1 MKRVDIVFNPN
12 AGRGRAATLA
22 ARVAELVRD
31 AGMSP
36 RTFTIGE
43 FLAADGAIALGCDCV
58 VSLGGDGTVRA
69 LVEGLGERFA
79 NAAPPI
85 AVLAMGT
92 ANLIARHLALPWSER
107 AGLDAM
113 THAIAAG
120 ATRSMDVPIANGKP
134 FLLMCSV
141 GFDAQVVHEVAA
153 RRRGPISMLHYLP
166 ALARSVVDFRPDELS
181 VVADGKPIF
190 GPGPAMVIVAS
201 APEYGTGFSLNP
213 AATSNDG
220 VLDVTIFDVSQ
231 RKDLVATAFH
241 AVTSQVA
248 DGAAIVTTAREVDIT
263 GTRAPA
269 QIDGEAFGHVPIHI
283 GLLPYRQNF
292 IVPA

>member
-1 MKRVDIVFNPN
+1 MKLVHVVFNPN
-12 AGRGRAATLA
+12 AGRGRAALLA
-22 ARVAELVRD
+22 ARVAETITA
-31 AGMSP
+31 AGMQV
-36 RTFTIGE
+36 RTFTIIE
-43 FLAADGAIALGCDCV
+43 FLAEGGSIALPCDCV

-69 LVEGLGERFA
+69 IVEGL
-79 NAAPPI
+79 AARHPESAPAI

-92 ANLIARHLALPWSER
+92 ANLIARHLELPWSER
-107 AGLDAM
+107 IGLETMAY
-113 THAIAAG
+113 AIAQG
-120 ATRSMDVPIANGKP
+120 ATRSMDVPVANGRP

-166 ALARSVVDFRPDELS
+166 AFARSVVDFRMDEIS
-181 VVADGKPIF
+181 VSADGKQLF
-190 GPGPAMVIVAS
+190 GPGAALVVVAS

-220 VLDVTIFDVSQ
+220 VLDVTIFDVSE
-231 RKDLVATAFH
+231 RKHLVATAFH
-241 AVTSQVA
+241 ALMSQV
-248 DGAAIVTTAREVDIT
+248 DEGAAIITTAREVNIT
-263 GTRAPA
+263 GAAAPA

-283 GLLPYRQNF
+283 SLLPYRQNF